1 MTGRGGEVAA
11 GSGGRTADATASS
24 LGAVPWRDMLP
35 ARRQGQY
42 RVDRDNGDWRRAPTN
57 EVQSVPTLH
66 KEAGYVFEM
75 VMFDCQERRHA
86 HVRGNGK
93 SGAKFWLEPAV
104 EMASPGRYNEN
115 ELKQISR
122 IIRENLATMTQ
133 RWDDEC
139 ARVQAEGTAR

>member
-1 MTGRGGEVAA
+1 M
-11 GSGGRTADATASS
+11 
-24 LGAVPWRDMLP
+24 
-35 ARRQGQY
+35 
-42 RVDRDNGDWRRAPTN
+42 
-57 EVQSVPTLH
+57 PTLH

-93 SGAKFWLEPAV
+93 SGAKFWLEPIV

-139 ARVQAEGTAR
+139 ARVQAEGAAR